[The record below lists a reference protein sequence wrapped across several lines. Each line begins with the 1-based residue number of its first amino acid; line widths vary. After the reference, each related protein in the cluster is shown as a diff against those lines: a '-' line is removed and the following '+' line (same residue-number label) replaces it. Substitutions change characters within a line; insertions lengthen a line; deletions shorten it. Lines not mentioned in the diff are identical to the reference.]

1 MYYVTCHKVFC
12 LEVKLNNFIYW
23 QACLQNTILIDD
35 YFGIATQDTATCSLG
50 NNGDCVLKYTGTG
63 AIRFVQT
70 CFYCIDPFPATECHI
85 RFIGMKKGGEGGGGK
100 IRAQSATVL

>member
-1 MYYVTCHKVFC
+1 M
-12 LEVKLNNFIYW
+12 
-23 QACLQNTILIDD
+23 
-35 YFGIATQDTATCSLG
+35 
-50 NNGDCVLKYTGTG
+50 KYTGTG

-70 CFYCIDPFPATECHI
+70 RFYCIDPFPATECHI